1 MTSSLGPPALAAVSS
16 PLHAVSP
23 ATPAMP
29 IAAPL
34 RTDRRLNMFCSVSAL
49 TWLGALNVWWRP
61 SKDDCLAVPWSL
73 PIARPEQSVLK
84 GSDYAPHRRS
94 VASGFF
100 LLRPLARI
108 AVGKCVGRP
117 RYSHGPWDRLTIF
130 APSSAPSTGR
140 WLRSRLSS
148 TFLRSG

>member
-61 SKDDCLAVPWSL
+61 SKDDRLAVPWPL

-84 GSDYAPHRRS
+84 LQATPRIADR
-94 VASGFF
+94 
-100 LLRPLARI
+100 LRP
-108 AVGKCVGRP
+108 G
-117 RYSHGPWDRLTIF
+117 SF
-130 APSSAPSTGR
+130 SFGR
-140 WLRSRLSS
+140 WPGSRWGNAWDDPGTVMVRGTCLLYTSDA
-148 TFLRSG
+148 

>member
-49 TWLGALNVWWRP
+49 TSLGALNLWWRP
-61 SKDDCLAVPWSL
+61 SKDDCLAVPWPL
-73 PIARPEQSVLK
+73 PIARPEQSVLEVQTTPRIADRLRP
-84 GSDYAPHRRS
+84 GSL
-94 VASGFF
+94 

-148 TFLRSG
+148 TCLRSG